1 MKALK
6 LSILVVCLSIIYSCS
21 SPYPDLDE
29 GLYAEFETS
38 KGNFVTELYFEDV
51 PMTVGNFVAL
61 TEGIHPLTEKR
72 YQDRRLYDSLIF
84 HRVIKDFMIQGG
96 DPRGTGYGG
105 PGFKFPD
112 EINDEL
118 SHDSK
123 GTLSMANMGPNS
135 NGSQFFIT
143 LKPTPFLDGD
153 HSVFGQVVLNQSV
166 VDSIGEVETNE
177 AERPVEKVYINKVNI
192 LRKGQKAEDYDAV
205 QAFTEAYEAHQTQMK
220 KDSIQRER
228 LIEDISEGYEVTES
242 GLRYKITRKVK
253 QGKSPVP
260 HDLLKVHYEGF
271 LVDSTK
277 FDSSLDRGMPIQIEL
292 GVGAVIPGWDEGLQ
306 LLKEGEKA
314 TFIIPP
320 YLSYNEKAAG
330 PVPAYSILI
339 FDVELV
345 EVNSQ

>member
-6 LSILVVCLSIIYSCS
+6 HCIAIVFASIAYSCS
-21 SPYPDLDE
+21 SPYSELDE
-29 GLYAEFETS
+29 GLYAEFQTS
-38 KGNFVTELYFEDV
+38 KGNFVTELYFEDA

-61 TEGIHPLTEKR
+61 AEGKHPLTEKR
-72 YQDRRLYDSLIF
+72 YQDQRLYDSLIF

-112 EINDEL
+112 EINDKL
-118 SHDSK
+118 THDSK
-123 GTLSMANMGPNS
+123 GTLSMANMGPNT

-153 HSVFGQVVLNQSV
+153 HSVFGQVVVNQQV
-166 VDSIGEVETNE
+166 VDSIGNVKTNT
-177 AERPVEKVYINKVNI
+177 AERPLEKVYINTVNI
-192 LRKGQKAEDYDAV
+192 LRKGQTAEDFDAVEAFTKAYDAY
-205 QAFTEAYEAHQTQMK
+205 QAQMK
-220 KDSIQRER
+220 KDSIQRQR
-228 LIEDISEGYEVTES
+228 LIEDISEGYQVTES
-242 GLRYKITRKVK
+242 GLRYKITQKVE

-260 HDLLKVHYEGF
+260 HDILKVHYEGF
-271 LVDSTK
+271 LTDSTK

-292 GVGAVIPGWDEGLQ
+292 GVGEVIPGWDEGLQ

-314 TFIIPP
+314 RFIIPP
-320 YLSYNEKAAG
+320 HLSYNEKPAG